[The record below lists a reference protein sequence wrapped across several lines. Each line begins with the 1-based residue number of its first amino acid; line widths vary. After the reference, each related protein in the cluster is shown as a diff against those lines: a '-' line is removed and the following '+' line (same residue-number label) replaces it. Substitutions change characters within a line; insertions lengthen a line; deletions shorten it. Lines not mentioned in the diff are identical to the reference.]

1 MTRLFSHYA
10 LTLLASALLLVTTA
24 QADTLELRNGES
36 LKGDYA
42 GGSSN
47 NVRFRAGGS
56 TQTFNVTEVDSLFF
70 EERDGDAGAS
80 PNTSSTDAGGGGDTL
95 ELRSGDGK
103 KGNFAGGSSNNVRF
117 NAGGTMYTYNVAA
130 VDAIFFGGQAGSGAA
145 AAAAPAA
152 APAAA
157 AAPRVRMTVP
167 AGTRVMVR
175 NVQAID
181 SRRQQAGYRF
191 TVRLESDLVADN
203 GEVIATRGSN
213 AFGVLTQAQ
222 QSGRLM
228 GRSEMTLTLTDIM
241 VNDQMRPVVT
251 SSVQAASGSTGG
263 RTARR
268 TLGAAALGGLIDG
281 SSGARTG
288 AAVGAGASIL
298 TRGESINIPAGT
310 LLEFRLGQPF
320 SG

>member
-1 MTRLFSHYA
+1 MTHLISRYGLFFLA
-10 LTLLASALLLVTTA
+10 VTLVATA

-70 EERDGDAGAS
+70 EERDGDAVAS

-130 VDAIFFGGQAGSGAA
+130 VDAIFFGAQAGSG
-145 AAAAPAA
+145 APAA

-157 AAPRVRMTVP
+157 APAPAPRVRMTVP